1 MKADSRNRPVFVF
14 ACFLMAALMLAAVLH
29 VADGTTTE
37 WNGMQRSGIEWN
49 GGEEE
54 AAICTLPPGYRHKK
68 HDKPELTEILISWRP
83 TISIMYV
90 FPLA

>member
-1 MKADSRNRPVFVF
+1 
-14 ACFLMAALMLAAVLH
+14 MAALMLAAVLH

-37 WNGMQRSGIEWN
+37 WNGTQRSGEEWN

-54 AAICTLPPGYRHKK
+54 AAICTLSHGIRYKK
-68 HDKPELTEILISWRP
+68 HDKTELTQTLISWRP

-90 FPLA
+90 FPLAQRQRSAR